1 MACPRLPPSPTG
13 VIFFK
18 GLASFHLVKNKFH
31 LFTSHLP
38 TLDRTWSR
46 VAIFV
51 RCYSGQFSAMDTWS
65 LTPEDQTQTLPLKP
79 GQVEEEDTGHRPG
92 WSCSKGFS
100 GVAFLTGTGTWSA
113 SNHSQLRASSSQFDK
128 TIPWD
133 IGTSCP
139 DAGWGHMSMLK
150 GLWISQTCHGA
161 GLLSLP

>member
-1 MACPRLPPSPTG
+1 MACPRLPSSPTS

-31 LFTSHLP
+31 LIEH
-38 TLDRTWSR
+38 
-46 VAIFV
+46 AIFIC
-51 RCYSGQFSAMDTWS
+51 CYLGQFNAIETWS
-65 LTPEDQTQTLPLKP
+65 LTPEAQTQTVPLKP
-79 GQVEEEDTGHRPG
+79 GQVEEEEMGHRLV

-100 GVAFLTGTGTWSA
+100 GVAFVTGTGTWSA

-133 IGTSCP
+133 ISTSCP

-150 GLWISQTCHGA
+150 GLWLSQTCHRA